1 MKKELNAGKY
11 PLRWSKKDFSIN
23 VYCSIPNIATGIFLK
38 AGSANFIIDPGDG
51 ILRDLNTNIGT
62 QEILNISDIFVT
74 HGHHDHVGGV
84 WSLLTYLRV
93 MNKKKSL
100 TIHYPNGC
108 KEIESIYN
116 AFINVYGS
124 YISYKIKLNKIAK
137 TKKITAKKVLILPF
151 NVNHKEYIL
160 NGKGI
165 RNVPA
170 IGYNFTY
177 KNNRICYGGD
187 TTYCDELVKYAKGA
201 DLAIIEAGHEDET
214 PDEMHMTLKEAND
227 IGKSAK
233 NFFLVHVPQ

>member
-1 MKKELNAGKY
+1 MKKELTAIKY
-11 PLRWSKKDFSIN
+11 PLRWSKKDFSID
-23 VYCSIPNIATGIFLK
+23 VYCSIPNIATGILLK
-38 AGSANFIIDPGDG
+38 AGKANFIVDPGDG

-116 AFINVYGS
+116 AFINVYRP
-124 YISYKIKLNKIAK
+124 YLSYKIKLNKITK
-137 TKKITAKKVLILPF
+137 TKKISTKNVSVLPF
-151 NVNHKEYIL
+151 NVIHKEYLL
-160 NGKGI
+160 NGKET

-187 TTYCDELVKYAKGA
+187 TTYCEELVKNAKGA

-214 PDEMHMTLKEAND
+214 PDEMHMTLKEAYS

-233 NFFLVHVPQ
+233 KFFLVHVPE